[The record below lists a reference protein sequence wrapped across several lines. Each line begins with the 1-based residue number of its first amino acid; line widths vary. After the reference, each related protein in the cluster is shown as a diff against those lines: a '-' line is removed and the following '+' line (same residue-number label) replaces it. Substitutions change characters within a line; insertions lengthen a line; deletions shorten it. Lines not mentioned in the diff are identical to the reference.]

1 MAPEYLELS
10 SWKQLRLVW
19 RQHELHNRSNP
30 INYLETGEKNQ
41 HAKPITW
48 TENLAKLCSI
58 YRMKE
63 RPSISK
69 GES

>member
-10 SWKQLRLVW
+10 SWKQLQLVW

-30 INYLETGEKNQ
+30 ISYLERGEKNQ

-48 TENLAKLCSI
+48 TENLAN
-58 YRMKE
+58 
-63 RPSISK
+63 
-69 GES
+69 G